1 MVSPDSWEVN
11 PEEKKQPLRQD
22 TTSCNRHK
30 SHKLRDVKSA
40 KFHLLTK
47 FNTRVSVG
55 TNCKTGVKRKSQ
67 LYCLSSP
74 EAVQASVS
82 LE

>member
-1 MVSPDSWEVN
+1 M
-11 PEEKKQPLRQD
+11 LCIRY
-22 TTSCNRHK
+22 K
-30 SHKLRDVKSA
+30 SHKLRDVRSA

-74 EAVQASVS
+74 EAVQGSVS
-82 LE
+82 WSSNAQGQGCLVLAAFWKLS